1 MLQIQDHK
9 KLWLITGMSTL
20 YMLFFFLYPE
30 RESAGFWVVT
40 GNYVAIFSYV
50 ILYDSIQES
59 KAWRNLYNMGFVIV
73 GIVVFFNFFPLFA
86 ISDVSLEMFKTIM
99 VVFALYGIG
108 MGYGSFI
115 AMRFVDRVLKEVDI
129 RKLQFSGDFMKV
141 FEPLTKPVGEVVQ
154 LSVFVIRGTVSPV
167 VSWISRTTS
176 RVGLENMQYQK
187 KVAQGQDIPI
197 IAEDAHH
204 ELYTENKQL
213 QKEIQDLR
221 RKVDR
226 VPELVTTKKAQEM
239 PIFDEGIVFATPS
252 EQFQDEGDEF
262 VEVGRNQFTRKS
274 FLNQK

>member
-9 KLWLITGMSTL
+9 KLWLITGMSAL

-40 GNYVAIFSYV
+40 GNYIAIFSYV

-59 KAWRNLYNMGFVIV
+59 RAWRNLYNMGFVIV

-86 ISDVSLEMFKTIM
+86 ISSVSLEMFKTIM
-99 VVFALYGIG
+99 IVFALYGIVV
-108 MGYGSFI
+108 GYGSFI
-115 AMRFVDRVLKEVDI
+115 VMRFIDRVLKEVDI

-141 FEPLTKPVGEVVQ
+141 FSPLTHPIGEVVQ
-154 LSVFVIRGTVSPV
+154 LSVFVLRGTLSPV

-176 RVGLENMQYQK
+176 RIGLENMQYQK
-187 KVAQGQDIPI
+187 KVANGQDIPI

-204 ELYTENKQL
+204 ELFIENRQL

-221 RKVDR
+221 KKVGKIPD
-226 VPELVTTKKAQEM
+226 LVTVSKAQDM
-239 PIFDEGIVFATPS
+239 PIFDEEKLFQKE
-252 EQFQDEGDEF
+252 EQFEF
-262 VEVGRNQFTRKS
+262 VPKKNGNGFVRKG
-274 FLNQK
+274 FEHLA